1 MNIYEEIY
9 QENMDMLMHSL
20 AERTQLGKQKW
31 EELRYYPVSFI
42 QDDDSEEREAY
53 ISHMFE
59 METEFNGGDNHK
71 KSNENLYRSGNGS
84 GTYVHCSRIGS
95 CRGK

>member
-59 METEFNGGDNHK
+59 METEFNG
-71 KSNENLYRSGNGS
+71 RSYS
-84 GTYVHCSRIGS
+84 SP
-95 CRGK
+95 